1 MAILEWKCK
10 CDRCGKEYVVKP
22 EDVGCDILKYCP
34 SCNTLSSMMRRGFE
48 FGVKRRKMNTEDPI
62 DLEDYIAMCYLYA
75 KGWRICMITDLFRL
89 PESVVRAIIFD
100 VKSGETPLAV
110 DVRGALNK
118 RYGMT
123 INQFDHEN
131 DEK

>member
-1 MAILEWKCK
+1 MILECKCK
-10 CDRCGKEYVVKP
+10 CERCGKEYVTSG
-22 EDVGCDILKYCP
+22 EDIKYYESRNYCP
-34 SCNTLSSMMRRGFE
+34 SCKTLGDMMTKGFT
-48 FGVKRRKMNTEDPI
+48 FGERRRKMNTEDPI

-75 KGWRICMITDLFRL
+75 KGWRIYVITDLFRL

-110 DVRGALNK
+110 DVRGALSK

-131 DEK
+131 EEK